1 MFFWKYACQMI
12 FEGNNKQAPW
22 GLLCASG
29 LGIIPSGFALSL
41 MEGIISSL
49 WFN

>member
-29 LGIIPSGFALSL
+29 LGIISKWLCVVPHGRNYFL
-41 MEGIISSL
+41 
-49 WFN
+49 FVV